1 MKVKNARTVLGPAGA
16 HPSLV
21 HALGVVDR
29 VWRKV
34 TGKHPIIT
42 GLAEEGHS
50 EGSRHYGIL
59 GDPRCMAFDV
69 RCVDLTPEERVEID
83 AELHRR
89 LGANEFDIVWEALG
103 TANAHLHLEADPK

>member
-1 MKVKNARTVLGPAGA
+1 MKVKNARTVLGPEGA
-16 HPSLV
+16 HPSLI
-21 HALGVVDR
+21 HAFGVTDR

-34 TGKHPIIT
+34 TGRHPLIT

-59 GDPRCMAFDV
+59 GDSRCRAFDV
-69 RCVDLTPEERVEID
+69 RASDLTPEMRMEID

-89 LGANEFDIVWEALG
+89 LGANEFDVVWEALG
-103 TANAHLHLEADPK
+103 TANSHLHLEVDSK